1 MSGKK
6 NPFRDLVFLFR
17 LCVAVS
23 TRHGLLSVFFSCVCV
38 CVRESVVRLE
48 ERGLRSKERIADQY
62 VFYRAH
68 SKRQ

>member
-6 NPFRDLVFLFR
+6 NPFRDLVFSFR

-23 TRHGLLSVFFSCVCV
+23 TRHGLLSVFFSCV
-38 CVRESVVRLE
+38 VRLE
-48 ERGLRSKERIADQY
+48 ESGLRSKERIADQY